1 MIWPATVAT
10 AAPATSSRGKP
21 NSPKIRMG
29 SKIRLMTE
37 PVPWMTMAY
46 TVRPVAWTSR
56 SVATDMKIP
65 MLHPAIMVR

>member
-1 MIWPATVAT
+1 
-10 AAPATSSRGKP
+10 
-21 NSPKIRMG
+21 
-29 SKIRLMTE
+29 
-37 PVPWMTMAY
+37 MAY